1 MMYQI
6 EGLNSIIECRRTVVS
21 TTGGVSEGMKVNGW
35 LRSII
40 VDIGGK
46 GCIVGRLTMSVSL
59 LVTMMVAVALSMG
72 RSVTAHTAIGPIL
85 LLLLRLGSLLLLS
98 ELGVC
103 RLALNSTQIIS
114 LGIVTPSAMQGHTFL
129 LVEECSRLDDII

>member
-1 MMYQI
+1 MVYQI

-46 GCIVGRLTMSVSL
+46 GCIVDRLT
-59 LVTMMVAVALSMG
+59 
-72 RSVTAHTAIGPIL
+72 
-85 LLLLRLGSLLLLS
+85 
-98 ELGVC
+98 
-103 RLALNSTQIIS
+103 N
-114 LGIVTPSAMQGHTFL
+114 
-129 LVEECSRLDDII
+129 